1 MEEYDDLLSG
11 DEELDPLLGAGAAR
25 AAQKARQGRPLLAG
39 QYMLRFPYTGV
50 PVGTTVP
57 VNAQA
62 DRDCS
67 ALDFSAVA
75 QVVATGAA
83 GTGGQITDL
92 RLHGKSLFNNAGII
106 PVELVPPPTGAR
118 INCKFPEVCRAGE
131 TYQVQFNTLAGG
143 SATAMAAILLV
154 RAENQ

>member
-1 MEEYDDLLSG
+1 MEEEYDELLSG
-11 DEELDPLLGAGAAR
+11 DEDLDPLLGAGGPR
-25 AAQKARQGRPLLAG
+25 RRPSRPNVIG
-39 QYMLRFPYTGV
+39 QFMLRFPYTGV

-67 ALDFSAVA
+67 ALDFAAVA
-75 QVVATGAA
+75 QVVLTGAV

-106 PVELVPPPTGAR
+106 PVELVPPATGNR
-118 INCKFPEVCRAGE
+118 YNCKFPEICRAGE

-143 SATAMAAILLV
+143 TATAMAATLLV
-154 RAENQ
+154 KGENQ